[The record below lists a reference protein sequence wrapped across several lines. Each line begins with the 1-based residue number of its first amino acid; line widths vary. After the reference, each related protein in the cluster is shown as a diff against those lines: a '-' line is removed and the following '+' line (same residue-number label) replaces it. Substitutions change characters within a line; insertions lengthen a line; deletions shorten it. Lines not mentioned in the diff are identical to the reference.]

1 MKSNVARMPSLRDLR
16 KFVNE
21 TLCQLSD
28 FEPGAFRFTER
39 LLVRGER
46 PCGMIYCVH
55 GPRNCK
61 LTAIWETERN
71 QVLFYGSAG
80 ERLGRTV
87 IGEAPSLKSES
98 GASPAS
104 RPRLAAM
111 GRPRLA
117 AMA

>member
-1 MKSNVARMPSLRDLR
+1 MKTNVARIPSLRDLR
-16 KFVNE
+16 NFVND
-21 TLCQLSD
+21 TLCKLSD

-39 LLVRGER
+39 LLVKGER

-80 ERLGRTV
+80 ERLGRTT
-87 IGEAPSLKSES
+87 IGDAPAL
-98 GASPAS
+98 SPAVGS
-104 RPRLAAM
+104 RRPSSFESPRLAT
-111 GRPRLA
+111 LA
-117 AMA
+117 

>member
-1 MKSNVARMPSLRDLR
+1 MKTKVARIPNLRDLR
-16 KFVNE
+16 DFVND
-21 TLCQLSD
+21 TLCKLSD

-39 LLVRGER
+39 LLVKGER

-87 IGEAPSLKSES
+87 IGEAPAL
-98 GASPAS
+98 S
-104 RPRLAAM
+104 RTANSRRDARFEAPRLAA
-111 GRPRLA
+111 LA
-117 AMA
+117 